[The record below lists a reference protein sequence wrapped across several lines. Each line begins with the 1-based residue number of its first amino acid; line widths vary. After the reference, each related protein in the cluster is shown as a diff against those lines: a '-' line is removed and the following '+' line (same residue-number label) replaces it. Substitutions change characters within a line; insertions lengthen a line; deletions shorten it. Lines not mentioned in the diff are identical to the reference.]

1 MIEVCK
7 TATKFRLIDALYVKH
22 AKIQNFIH
30 YNRHRHDALEY
41 ITCTTKL
48 INTVARLVRA
58 HLFFTLISK
67 NS

>member
-41 ITCTTKL
+41 
-48 INTVARLVRA
+48 
-58 HLFFTLISK
+58 
-67 NS
+67 